1 VAIAHAKDS
10 ESPNMV
16 EKISASATIVNGA
29 QLLEEGRRM
38 IAAVRLVQAEQLRGT
53 GESEE

>member
-1 VAIAHAKDS
+1 
-10 ESPNMV
+10 MV